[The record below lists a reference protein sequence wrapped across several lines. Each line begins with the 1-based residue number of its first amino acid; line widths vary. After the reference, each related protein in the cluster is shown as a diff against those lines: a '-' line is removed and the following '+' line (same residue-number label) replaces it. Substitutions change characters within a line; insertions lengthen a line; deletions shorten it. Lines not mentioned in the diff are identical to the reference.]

1 MAGEKLPTGKATPL
15 APLTPAQ
22 AAKTNA
28 KGDRACA
35 KIPAPTKIK
44 PMGK

>member
-1 MAGEKLPTGKATPL
+1 MAGEKLPTGKVTPK
-15 APLTPAQ
+15 APMTPAQ

-28 KGDRACA
+28 KGDKGAA

-44 PMGK
+44 GC

>member
-1 MAGEKLPTGKATPL
+1 MAGEKLPTGRVTPKAP
-15 APLTPAQ
+15 ATPAQ

-28 KGDRACA
+28 KGDRAAA

-44 PMGK
+44 PVGK